1 MESSVAQGGKFSLTI
16 KTKELA
22 KGLRPSKRNQRDND
36 FLITCSGAVGKDGV
50 LQVTDELV
58 RMATE
63 LITDGFPFPQLFVFT
78 NMIIVCGLK
87 KIYEWNGTSLDLK
100 YTATDAGSTWSA
112 VAFYDYVYMSNGKI
126 VVIRSAGD
134 FTYSLSS
141 ILPSAMAICNYNG
154 QVIIGAP
161 DVNGLGANL
170 VLPSLPITVTV
181 SQLGEL

>member
-1 MESSVAQGGKFSLTI
+1 
-16 KTKELA
+16 
-22 KGLRPSKRNQRDND
+22 
-36 FLITCSGAVGKDGV
+36 
-50 LQVTDELV
+50 
-58 RMATE
+58 
-63 LITDGFPFPQLFVFT
+63 
-78 NMIIVCGLK
+78 
-87 KIYEWNGTSLDLK
+87 
-100 YTATDAGSTWSA
+100 
-112 VAFYDYVYMSNGKI
+112 MSNGKI